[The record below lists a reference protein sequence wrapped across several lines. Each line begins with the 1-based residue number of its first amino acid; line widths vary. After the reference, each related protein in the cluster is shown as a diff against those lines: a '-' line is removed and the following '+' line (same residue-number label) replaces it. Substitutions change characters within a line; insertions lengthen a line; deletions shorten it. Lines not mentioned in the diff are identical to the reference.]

1 MLNTRPTIH
10 LKNKDTHIAD
20 MRTAFLEAK
29 EAVDVHDTATIDF
42 SKWTEFHKRLKAVLR
57 HKLPDV
63 SKHRRASTGVLA
75 YLDKQLS
82 DTSPGS
88 SMDQELEKRSRNLF
102 EQEEEIRT
110 QPIDRFSRAGVR

>member
-1 MLNTRPTIH
+1 MR
-10 LKNKDTHIAD
+10 IA
-20 MRTAFLEAK
+20 FSKAK
-29 EAVDVHDTATIDF
+29 EAVDVHGATTIDF
-42 SKWTEFHKRLKAVLR
+42 SKWTEFHACLKAVLR

-82 DTSPGS
+82 GTSPGS
-88 SMDQELEKRSRNLF
+88 PMDRDLEKRSRLLS

-110 QPIDRFSRAGVR
+110 QPVDRFSRANVR